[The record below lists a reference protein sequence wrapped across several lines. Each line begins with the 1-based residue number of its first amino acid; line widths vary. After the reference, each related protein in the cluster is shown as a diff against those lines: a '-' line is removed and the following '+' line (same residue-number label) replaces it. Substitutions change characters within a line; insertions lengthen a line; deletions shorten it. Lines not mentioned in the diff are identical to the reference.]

1 MRRPR
6 YFQAFKELDMSEFD
20 QDIALLTRIALFGA
34 MVVLGFSITP
44 GLLATIS
51 RNADVEASITT
62 MWSMMGPANSLRNW
76 LASLRCGAYRA
87 IGQ

>member
-1 MRRPR
+1 
-6 YFQAFKELDMSEFD
+6 MSEFD
-20 QDIALLTRIALFGA
+20 QNIVLLTWIALFGA

-51 RNADVEASITT
+51 RNADVEVSITT
-62 MWSMMGPANSLRNW
+62 MWSMMGPADSLRNW
-76 LASLRCGAYRA
+76 LASLRCGAYSA